1 MLNKINLCT
10 SNIVQV
16 RKVIFMKVM
25 NNVQLRHKEAIAI
38 PALKVKKRKNKNLVL
53 TVLTIISIT
62 IFLVSFTIGRYG
74 IPLSQLFN
82 IVIGKLFSLPVTWT
96 RSEEMVLFQVRIPR
110 IFAAVL
116 IGTALSAS
124 GAAYQGLFKN
134 PMVSPD
140 ILGASSGAGVGAV
153 IGILLSFN
161 SVAIQF
167 MAFIMGLVA
176 VILTYAISSIIGKNR
191 TSIVLL
197 VLTGIVVS
205 NIFTAVISIT
215 KYVAD
220 PDNKLPAISFW
231 LMGGLSTIDNSDLLM
246 FLVPF
251 IIGIIP
257 LVALRWKI
265 NILSFGDEEAKS
277 LGVDTRKIRII
288 IIVCATMLTAASV
301 AIAGMISWIGLI
313 IPHIARLIVGP
324 NYKVLL
330 PVSIIVGSSFLLL
343 VDDFA
348 RNMFAMEVPL
358 GILTSII
365 GAPLFLYLLVKGK
378 KAWS

>member
-1 MLNKINLCT
+1 
-10 SNIVQV
+10 
-16 RKVIFMKVM
+16 MKAI
-25 NNVQLRHKEAIAI
+25 NNVQLKHKEAISI
-38 PALKVKKRKNKNLVL
+38 PALKVDKRKNKNLVL
-53 TVLTIISIT
+53 TVLTILSVT

-74 IPLSQLFN
+74 IPLSQVFN

-96 RSEEMVLFQVRIPR
+96 KSEEMVLFQVRIPR

-215 KYVAD
+215 KYAAD
-220 PDNKLPAISFW
+220 PYNKLPAISFW

-257 LVALRWKI
+257 LVTLRWKI

-324 NYKVLL
+324 NYKILL

>member
-1 MLNKINLCT
+1 M
-10 SNIVQV
+10 
-16 RKVIFMKVM
+16 KVI
-25 NNVQLRHKEAIAI
+25 NNVQLKHKEAISI
-38 PALKVKKRKNKNLVL
+38 PALKVKKRKNKNVVL

-161 SVAIQF
+161 NAAIQF

-176 VILTYAISSIIGKNR
+176 VILTYVISSIIGKNR
-191 TSIVLL
+191 T
-197 VLTGIVVS
+197 
-205 NIFTAVISIT
+205 
-215 KYVAD
+215 
-220 PDNKLPAISFW
+220 
-231 LMGGLSTIDNSDLLM
+231 
-246 FLVPF
+246 
-251 IIGIIP
+251 
-257 LVALRWKI
+257 
-265 NILSFGDEEAKS
+265 
-277 LGVDTRKIRII
+277 
-288 IIVCATMLTAASV
+288 
-301 AIAGMISWIGLI
+301 
-313 IPHIARLIVGP
+313 
-324 NYKVLL
+324 
-330 PVSIIVGSSFLLL
+330 
-343 VDDFA
+343 
-348 RNMFAMEVPL
+348 
-358 GILTSII
+358 
-365 GAPLFLYLLVKGK
+365 
-378 KAWS
+378 

>member
-25 NNVQLRHKEAIAI
+25 NNVQLKHKEAIAI

>member
-1 MLNKINLCT
+1 
-10 SNIVQV
+10 
-16 RKVIFMKVM
+16 
-25 NNVQLRHKEAIAI
+25 
-38 PALKVKKRKNKNLVL
+38 
-53 TVLTIISIT
+53 
-62 IFLVSFTIGRYG
+62 
-74 IPLSQLFN
+74 
-82 IVIGKLFSLPVTWT
+82 
-96 RSEEMVLFQVRIPR
+96 
-110 IFAAVL
+110 
-116 IGTALSAS
+116 
-124 GAAYQGLFKN
+124 
-134 PMVSPD
+134 
-140 ILGASSGAGVGAV
+140 
-153 IGILLSFN
+153 
-161 SVAIQF
+161 
-167 MAFIMGLVA
+167 
-176 VILTYAISSIIGKNR
+176 
-191 TSIVLL
+191 
-197 VLTGIVVS
+197 
-205 NIFTAVISIT
+205 
-215 KYVAD
+215 
-220 PDNKLPAISFW
+220 
-231 LMGGLSTIDNSDLLM
+231 MGGLSTIDNSDLLM